1 MAEPAKAR
9 TETPPATDPI
19 TIVLNAQGYLIDPET
34 SDVANN
40 GTVQF
45 SPNES
50 AWVYT
55 YYDGE
60 LVSGVFSGQTN
71 KYVTCTP
78 GGGTSNYY
86 TPAEAYYNSEVN
98 ISAAQA
104 GSPPPSLGGPTA
116 SVKGTITVGSVS
128 MKKKER
134 K

>member
-19 TIVLNAQGYLIDPET
+19 TIVLNATGYVISPET

-60 LVSGVFSGQTN
+60 LVSGVFGGQTTT
-71 KYVTCTP
+71 YVQCTP
-78 GGGTSNYY
+78 GGTSNNY
-86 TPAEAYYNSEVN
+86 TPATAYYDSEVN
-98 ISAAQA
+98 ISAAKA
-104 GSPPPSLGGPTA
+104 GSPPPSMHDPAA
-116 SVKGTITVGSVS
+116 SIKGTISIGSVGI
-128 MKKKER
+128 KRKER